1 MNVSILFNIDF
12 FLDIPLRIIYNT
24 TYFSLKIKKIR
35 KIDGEDFQIFF
46 KIHFTCQLL
55 TNCLNGNFS
64 TTRLLARHSMEL
76 SLYVKK
82 VLFKAVLS
90 IRNFEVIFIAFVSCN
105 LKCHK
110 SKFPYHKQFTSCYW
124 SIQMYLMNARR
135 SHFS

>member
-12 FLDIPLRIIYNT
+12 FLDIPLRIFYNT
-24 TYFSLKIKKIR
+24 TYFALKIKKIR

-76 SLYVKK
+76 SLA
-82 VLFKAVLS
+82 LC
-90 IRNFEVIFIAFVSCN
+90 E
-105 LKCHK
+105 K
-110 SKFPYHKQFTSCYW
+110 STV
-124 SIQMYLMNARR
+124 
-135 SHFS
+135 